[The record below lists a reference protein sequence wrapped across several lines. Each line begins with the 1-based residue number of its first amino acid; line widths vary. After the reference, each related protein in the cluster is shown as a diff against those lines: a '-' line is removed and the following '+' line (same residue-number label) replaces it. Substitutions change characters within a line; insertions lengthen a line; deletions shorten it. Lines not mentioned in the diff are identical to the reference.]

1 MRSQKN
7 ALLALSATALL
18 LVSLSPVAAKPP
30 DECTMEVGKYCQ
42 GVPSGAGQILLCLQE
57 HQSQLSPECQ
67 QALSRRQ
74 QNSKRVHSRPQRPG
88 WASPCNGDIGK
99 LCKGIPA
106 GAGRIAECLTQHQ
119 AELSIAC
126 KTVFPPKTKQ

>member
-7 ALLALSATALL
+7 ALAALSATALL

-30 DECTMEVGKYCQ
+30 EECTMEVGKYCQ
-42 GVPSGAGQILLCLQE
+42 GVPSGAGQILMCLQE
-57 HQSQLSPECQ
+57 HRSQLSQECQ

-74 QNSKRVHSRPQRPG
+74 QRATKRRARPQRPS
-88 WASPCNGDIGK
+88 WASPCMGDIEK
-99 LCKGIPA
+99 LCKGTPA
-106 GAGRIAECLTQHQ
+106 GSGRIAECLTQRQ

-126 KTVFPPKTKQ
+126 KNVFPPKAKQ